1 MADTNGTTEK
11 KNKIEYMEERVDLFQ
26 NWTGVRIERRTHIP
40 ARELAILFTLPV
52 PSTDE
57 EAQSMFGCDMA
68 TIIEKG
74 VIQITYDKDSFVDDW
89 KKDPTHAESTP
100 EEYGQEFE
108 KSLVSI
114 PTKREKRSELKTK
127 AADMKKL
134 EAATG
139 LTVDQIL
146 AKLREAGITKS

>member
-1 MADTNGTTEK
+1 MADTNGTEK
-11 KNKIEYMEERVDLFQ
+11 KKIEYMEERVDLFQ
-26 NWTGVRIERRTHIP
+26 SWSGTRVERRTHIP
-40 ARELAILFTLPV
+40 ARELAILFTVPV
-52 PSTDE
+52 PATDE
-57 EAQSMFGCDMA
+57 EAQSMFGCDMSA
-68 TIIEKG
+68 IIEKG

-89 KKDPTHAESTP
+89 KKDPAHADSTP

-146 AKLREAGITKS
+146 AKLREAGITKA